1 MKGKHVNNAPKTLG
15 VNGRTGLTYSWSASW
30 RALGLVVSKVDHP
43 QNGWK
48 YFVYSSAREGQS

>member
-1 MKGKHVNNAPKTLG
+1 MNNAPKTLG